1 MIISIL
7 LIAGFSSL
15 LVSLVLLTVAYVRQR
30 RLYEQILNDIKGAI
44 EELAKGEGP
53 KEINIRNSA
62 SPKLLSSIIDGVK
75 KLSEEKMEREER
87 LSDLEKAEK
96 AMLNLLEDMDET
108 KKELHR
114 MSITDELTGLYN
126 RRMFYQVL
134 EEESRRAEAEGRPF
148 SLMIMDLDNF
158 KAYNDEFGHLE
169 GDKALQEIAK
179 VFEEAIRKDK
189 DKVFRMGGDE
199 FAIVLPDTTKGL
211 ASVIANRIR
220 ERLRER
226 WDGRFSISIG
236 ITQYRPGTNI
246 TKLIQRADK
255 AMYEEKKRK
264 KSGNAGTDKEAL
276 PN

>member
-1 MIISIL
+1 MIISVL

-15 LVSLVLLTVAYVRQR
+15 LVSLVLLTVAYMRQR

-236 ITQYRPGTNI
+236 ITQYRPGTDI

>member
-1 MIISIL
+1 MSSAL

-15 LVSLVLLTVAYVRQR
+15 LVSLIFLTVAYLRQR
-30 RLYEQILNDIKGAI
+30 RLYEQILNEIKRAI

-53 KEINIRNSA
+53 KEINIRDSA

-148 SLMIMDLDNF
+148 SLIILDLDNF

-236 ITQYRPGTNI
+236 ITQYRPGTDI
-246 TKLIQRADK
+246 THLIQRADK

-264 KSGNAGTDKEAL
+264 KAGNASTNKEAL

>member
-1 MIISIL
+1 MIISVL

-169 GDKALQEIAK
+169 GDRALQEIAK

-236 ITQYRPGTNI
+236 ITQYRPGTDI

>member
-1 MIISIL
+1 MIISVL

-30 RLYEQILNDIKGAI
+30 RLYEQMLNDIKGAI

-169 GDKALQEIAK
+169 GDRALQEIAK

-236 ITQYRPGTNI
+236 ITQYRPGTDI

>member
-1 MIISIL
+1 
-7 LIAGFSSL
+7 
-15 LVSLVLLTVAYVRQR
+15 
-30 RLYEQILNDIKGAI
+30 
-44 EELAKGEGP
+44 
-53 KEINIRNSA
+53 
-62 SPKLLSSIIDGVK
+62 
-75 KLSEEKMEREER
+75 
-87 LSDLEKAEK
+87 
-96 AMLNLLEDMDET
+96 
-108 KKELHR
+108 

>member
-1 MIISIL
+1 MSSAL

-15 LVSLVLLTVAYVRQR
+15 LVSLALLTVAYVRQR

-44 EELAKGEGP
+44 EELAKGEEP

-236 ITQYRPGTNI
+236 ITQYRPGTDI